1 MQYGPPYEQNPIN
14 WGVTEDEKI
23 LEGSRDIRNP
33 NNFCWI
39 LPLEKGFPPKQP
51 TPRGFPLLVLGAQVR
66 LSVWIPA
73 PLLSL
78 SSVG

>member
-1 MQYGPPYEQNPIN
+1 MRRFLKAQEISGTQITFAGFFPY
-14 WGVTEDEKI
+14 
-23 LEGSRDIRNP
+23 
-33 NNFCWI
+33 
-39 LPLEKGFPPKQP
+39 EKGFPPKQP

-73 PLLSL
+73 LLLSL